1 MKLLFLK
8 QDALDTLKG
17 NVNANIYKY
26 QSFDSQWVLDSYNDG
41 ENPFLEFKLEFEEFK
56 LNTDYETASE
66 MELANS
72 KILYKNLKGLSDT
85 QAADERLW
93 SGLTHSIF
101 YEYVHKRWVFDKKN
115 MEKPNYILSRY
126 FYSGGQARGIIR
138 NTLSKL
144 WWIGKLTYDENRS
157 NPFELTDVLG
167 NSDMATRVNDMF
179 TSSFSRN
186 AKVAH
191 AFLGAIKTYED
202 EGCRIGGYTYR
213 QAVQYMNAF
222 GGMTLVDYLNES
234 EMKNIIIKKIAKI
247 MKEPKNTDTGVKIFL
262 QNKDNIAGVEDIF
275 SSVRKIEIGDAFTAK
290 AENGEEKK
298 FIVQK
303 PTNGDMSAVQ
313 KSFLGKSIGDEI
325 EVKEA
330 RYTIINIGE

>member
-8 QDALDTLKG
+8 QDALITLKG
-17 NVNANIYKY
+17 NVNANISKY
-26 QSFDSQWVLDSYNDG
+26 QSLDNQWVLDSYNG
-41 ENPFLEFKLEFEEFK
+41 ENPFLEFKLEFKDFK

-66 MELANS
+66 LELANS
-72 KILYKNLKGLSDT
+72 KILYENLKGLSDT

-101 YEYVHKRWVFDKKN
+101 YEYVHKRWVFDEKN

-186 AKVAH
+186 PKVAH

-222 GGMTLVDYLNES
+222 GGMTLVDYLDES

-262 QNKDNIAGVEDIF
+262 QNKENKTEVKDIF
-275 SSVRKIEIGDAFTAK
+275 SSVRKIEVGDTFKAK
-290 AENGEEKK
+290 AKDGEEKT
-298 FIVQK
+298 FVVQK
-303 PTNGDMSAVQ
+303 SITGEMPEVQ
-313 KSFLGKSIGDEI
+313 KSFLNKFIGDEI
-325 EVKEA
+325 EVKGVK
-330 RYTIINIGE
+330 YTIISIGE